1 MDYDVKI
8 YELVD
13 TVISWSFSYH
23 FVPFGHVTCATCTH
37 VQFILEDIEQ
47 SLGPNGHSSR
57 EFFASAYAYTPGEQ
71 AGGSSSYDSIF

>member
-1 MDYDVKI
+1 MGYYVKQKSI
-8 YELVD
+8 DIVK
-13 TVISWSFSYH
+13 SWKLFSH
-23 FVPFGHVTCATCTH
+23 HSVPFGH

-57 EFFASAYAYTPGEQ
+57 DFFASAYAYTPGEQ